1 MKGTRVTSHFKGRL
15 HSWGVF
21 EKKKKEKKS
30 SLFKKYAFS
39 VDLVS
44 LLPALETQEWLLL
57 IWPKWSHYPSV
68 EESGSWLTVMFP
80 AALLRCTLHWLSNA
94 LKWAGLFLTLWW
106 DFYQSFKALDCA
118 LGRNCTCALC
128 LDLLCLGKW
137 IEKKPAEP
145 LICLLS
151 KSAFPECRG
160 RRSHPKYLKAV
171 PCIPSIYRIA
181 YVCKI
186 FHHFSI
192 GWLVL
197 RALLYSWL
205 KSVLSNS
212 RVLFLPSTKFY
223 S

>member
-1 MKGTRVTSHFKGRL
+1 MKGTRVTSHFKGQL

-21 EKKKKEKKS
+21 EKKRKEKKS

-137 IEKKPAEP
+137 IEKKTTSWTTHLPAKQVSLPRVQRQALPPKIPKSCALYTFHIQYSLCMQDISP
-145 LICLLS
+145 LQHWLIGFEGPFGLL
-151 KSAFPECRG
+151 
-160 RRSHPKYLKAV
+160 
-171 PCIPSIYRIA
+171 
-181 YVCKI
+181 
-186 FHHFSI
+186 
-192 GWLVL
+192 
-197 RALLYSWL
+197 
-205 KSVLSNS
+205 
-212 RVLFLPSTKFY
+212 T
-223 S
+223 